1 MGQIHGLEIGLVTAV
16 NDPDHQ
22 GRIKLHCPA
31 LGPKHET
38 TWVRIA
44 SLMGGADR
52 GSHFLPEVGD
62 EAVLGYWREDAALP
76 FVLGFLW
83 NGKDL
88 PPEKN
93 VHRRKLKSKAG
104 HVIVLDDT
112 PGKEKVIVESKSG
125 QRVELDDSS
134 GVKKITVESNGGQF
148 ITLDGQNNSTTI
160 KGGGRQIE
168 MKGTHVVIT

>member
-1 MGQIHGLEIGLVTAV
+1 MGQIHGLEIGLVTSV
-16 NDPDHQ
+16 DDPKNQ

-31 LGPKHET
+31 LGPQHET
-38 TWVRIA
+38 NWVRLA
-44 SLMGGADR
+44 SLMGGKDR

-83 NGKDL
+83 NGQDL

-93 VHRRKLKSKAG
+93 VHRRMLKSKSG

-112 PGKEKVIVESKSG
+112 PGKENVKITSQGG
-125 QRVELDDSS
+125 QYLELDDAS
-134 GVKKITVESNGGQF
+134 GS
-148 ITLDGQNNSTTI
+148 ITLR
-160 KGGGRQIE
+160 GGGRRIAMANGQ
-168 MKGTHVVIT
+168 VVIT

>member
-52 GSHFLPEVGD
+52 GSHFIPEVGD

-88 PPEKN
+88 PPEKS

-104 HVIVLDDT
+104 HTIVLDDT
-112 PGKEKVIVESKSG
+112 PGKENVTITSKSG
-125 QRVELDDSS
+125 HEVKLDDSS
-134 GVKKITVESNGGQF
+134 GGQTITVQSSGDPV
-148 ITLDGQNNSTTI
+148 ITLDAKANSITLS
-160 KGGGRQIE
+160 GGRRKITMSEGQVQI
-168 MKGTHVVIT
+168 T